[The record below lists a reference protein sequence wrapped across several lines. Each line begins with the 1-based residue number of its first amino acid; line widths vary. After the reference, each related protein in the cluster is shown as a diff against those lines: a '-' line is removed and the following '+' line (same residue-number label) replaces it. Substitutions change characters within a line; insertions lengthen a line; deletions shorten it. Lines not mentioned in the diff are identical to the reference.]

1 MSTAHQTP
9 NFTKTTSNKPLPVSG
24 NDLEEKLNVALK
36 KAKSNNQGL
45 GLTPDLFWKAWTL

>member
-9 NFTKTTSNKPLPVSG
+9 TFTKTTSNKPPPLSC
-24 NDLEEKLNVALK
+24 NDLEEKIDNALK
-36 KAKSNNQGL
+36 KAKINNRGL